1 MTEHLINK
9 NSIMPRSKEQF
20 REMREKTKKVILEN
34 ALKLFSIKG
43 YHGTSISDI
52 AKAAGISKGLAYNYF
67 ESKQKLV
74 EALFE
79 QMLQIG
85 QEFEEILDS
94 SLDPVKKIEVLIE
107 FSFKYIEENEEFWR
121 LYISFVL
128 QPEIIEQGKKVSNEF
143 NSRLLKKMEKI
154 LKQVGLK
161 NPTIEARILGA
172 LFDGIGL
179 DYFIDKSNFPLHKIK
194 KLILKRYS
202 KEGIEKLKEI

>member
-9 NSIMPRSKEQF
+9 NMPRTEEQNKEI
-20 REMREKTKKVILEN
+20 RKKTRNNILTA

-43 YHGTSISDI
+43 YHGTSINDI
-52 AKAAGISKGLAYNYF
+52 AKEAGISKGLAYNYF

-79 QMLQIG
+79 QMLEIG
-85 QEFEEILDS
+85 QDLEKILDS
-94 SLDPVKKIEVLIE
+94 PFDAYKKLEQLIDV
-107 FSFKYIEENEEFWR
+107 SFQYIEENEEYWR

-128 QPEIIEQGKKVSNEF
+128 QPEILEQGKKISNEF
-143 NSRLLKKMEKI
+143 NTRILNKFEKI

-161 NPTIEARILGA
+161 NPAIEARILGA

-179 DYFIDKSNFPLHKIK
+179 DYFIDKKNFPVRKIK
-194 KLILKRYS
+194 KVIFQRYS
-202 KEGIEKLKEI
+202 KEGIKKLKEI

>member
-20 REMREKTKKVILEN
+20 REMREKTRNIILEN

-85 QEFEEILDS
+85 QDFEEILDS
-94 SLDPVKKIEVLIE
+94 SLDSYEKIEVLIE

-154 LKQVGLK
+154 LKQVGIK

-202 KEGIEKLKEI
+202 KEGIKRLKEI